1 MGSLSFVDAISYTGY
16 AIEGVGVLIIV
27 IGSVAATVQFGR
39 LWFRH
44 GGQKRLYHGFRR
56 QMGRAMLVGLEFLV
70 AGDIIRTVV
79 VSHTLVDISSLG
91 LLVLIFIGFS
101 AAQQL
106 SLAAEGQLDMLTA
119 FKLIGLNT
127 IITLEILLPSALFF
141 SVLAAI
147 GRLYRDSEMNAFYA
161 AGVSRAR
168 ILEAVFK
175 LALAIALITG
185 FISVL
190 GRPWAFRT
198 SYALES
204 QAEAQF
210 DLKKMAT
217 GEFVNI
223 EGSDYTFIAEGVD
236 LENGLHRGVFLQKD
250 HNEQGRSEIIVAE
263 TASLPMLNPGQAMQ
277 AVFYNGHNYL
287 LDKRKKQDIT
297 LKFGEMTVN
306 LPNEEAQERYRRK
319 AETTL
324 NLALSEEPKDIAE
337 YQWRITTP
345 LATILLALIAVPLAR
360 SAPRESRFRNFS
372 LALVV
377 YVALF
382 SMTSVL
388 RTWIEQGKL
397 GAMPGL
403 WTAYVIEALLLVFL
417 VTQPRLWRR

>member
-1 MGSLSFVDAISYTGY
+1 MIIDRHLSFEILRPFT
-16 AIEGVGVLIIV
+16 
-27 IGSVAATVQFGR
+27 
-39 LWFRH
+39 
-44 GGQKRLYHGFRR
+44 
-56 QMGRAMLVGLEFLV
+56 MG
-70 AGDIIRTVV
+70 
-79 VSHTLVDISSLG
+79 LG

-101 AAQQL
+101 AAKHL
-106 SLAAEGQLDMLTA
+106 TLAAEGQLDMLTA

-141 SVLAAI
+141 SVLASI

-168 ILEAVFK
+168 IIEAVFK

-217 GEFVNI
+217 GEFVNMD
-223 EGSDYTFIAEGVD
+223 GSDYIFIAQGVD
-236 LENGLHRGVFLQKD
+236 LEQGLHQGVFLQKD
-250 HNEQGRSEIIVAE
+250 HDEQGRSEIIVAK
-263 TASLPMLNPGQAMQ
+263 TAALPTLNPGQAMQ
-277 AVFYNGHNYL
+277 ARFFNGYNDL
-287 LDKRKKQDIT
+287 LDKRNSQDVT
-297 LKFGEMTVN
+297 LEFGEMNVL

-324 NLALSEEPKDIAE
+324 NLFKSEEPKDIAE
-337 YQWRITTP
+337 FQWRITTP
-345 LATILLALIAVPLAR
+345 LATVLLALIAVPLAR
-360 SAPRESRFRNFS
+360 SAPRESRFRNFAI
-372 LALVV
+372 ALLV

-388 RTWIEQGKL
+388 RTWIEQQKL
-397 GAMPGL
+397 GALPGL
-403 WTAYVIEALLLVFL
+403 WTAYVIEGVLLVLL
-417 VTQPRLWRR
+417 VTQPRLRRR